1 MSDLV
6 LFPLLLK
13 YGGMYADVGMM
24 QIGDLDRLWRETV
37 GDPVSRFKI
46 FSYNVG
52 GVEGCNLINYSL
64 PVVGKICFLL
74 ELWAEDVE
82 KTSTDWERMHS
93 SPLLEG
99 VLLIRDSFMIE
110 EEGRSISPQEIDRML
125 VDYVIQGQ
133 AMGLVMGLVNE
144 EDDWN
149 GPKYVAEH
157 VYSIDHLV
165 GPQLIDDMTRW
176 DRKKAFYLMLLSLL
190 KEGEVASADQK
201 QAREIVKACLQK
213 SFACKSAHGLILRM
227 FGETSG
233 SLWRKHVGLD
243 DVPETH
249 AHWLRHGT
257 LYWNPD
263 GIGIRT
269 IFRLLISR
277 WSSRLRGARC

>member
-1 MSDLV
+1 
-6 LFPLLLK
+6 
-13 YGGMYADVGMM
+13 
-24 QIGDLDRLWRETV
+24 
-37 GDPVSRFKI
+37 
-46 FSYNVG
+46 
-52 GVEGCNLINYSL
+52 
-64 PVVGKICFLL
+64 
-74 ELWAEDVE
+74 
-82 KTSTDWERMHS
+82 MHS